1 MGWSTEEVAIGS
13 AYSYSGDFDKMRIKF
28 DDADEAMEEMNE
40 NPGLYQGVFNL
51 WNQHIW
57 LIKRGITFTPDTA
70 KPQNGCTWT
79 TTVYDTG
86 LGDGSNAFEDEYS
99 EGVLASFKGQ
109 DISGSL
115 KRVGRG
121 QGILDIEGLEVIQNA
136 DPGDVFQGGIGDCWL
151 MSSMSAVAE
160 FAGMLEKNFET
171 HEVNEEGEYTVKLF
185 CLASKEWKTY
195 VIDDRLFTANNKL
208 RFGGASPDGE
218 IWSPLLEK
226 AFAIHADGWDNLVGG
241 YPIVGISAIT
251 GCTDSFIIQ
260 NCNKSVSEF
269 CDYTYRIISPDWDSV
284 EGNHAG
290 AFGGLYSAK
299 WDNGEREIDGDAFFD
314 YICEWDEAG
323 YIMCAGTGR
332 PGTSGNHDNDNQG
345 IADSHAY
352 ALVRPR
358 RMCAAS
364 SRWCASATPGAAGS
378 SRAAMAPRPGTTGGR
393 CGMITPRRWMSSTT
407 HPTPM
412 TACSGWT
419 SRMPVSIFGASQ
431 LSRLTPTARGTRR
444 P

>member
-13 AYSYSGDFDKMRIKF
+13 AYSYSGDLDKMRIKF

-160 FAGMLEKNFET
+160 FAGDLIVVT
-171 HEVNEEGEYTVKLF
+171 HV
-185 CLASKEWKTY
+185 CL
-195 VIDDRLFTANNKL
+195 
-208 RFGGASPDGE
+208 
-218 IWSPLLEK
+218 
-226 AFAIHADGWDNLVGG
+226 
-241 YPIVGISAIT
+241 
-251 GCTDSFIIQ
+251 
-260 NCNKSVSEF
+260 
-269 CDYTYRIISPDWDSV
+269 
-284 EGNHAG
+284 
-290 AFGGLYSAK
+290 
-299 WDNGEREIDGDAFFD
+299 
-314 YICEWDEAG
+314 
-323 YIMCAGTGR
+323 
-332 PGTSGNHDNDNQG
+332 
-345 IADSHAY
+345 
-352 ALVRPR
+352 
-358 RMCAAS
+358 
-364 SRWCASATPGAAGS
+364 
-378 SRAAMAPRPGTTGGR
+378 
-393 CGMITPRRWMSSTT
+393 
-407 HPTPM
+407 
-412 TACSGWT
+412 
-419 SRMPVSIFGASQ
+419 
-431 LSRLTPTARGTRR
+431 
-444 P
+444 